1 MHSHVQQTAC
11 DASRELLE
19 RAESLRVEATQR
31 LDPNRRSVL
40 GQFLTPVAI
49 ARFMASLFKARF
61 DDIGLLDAGA
71 GVGSLFAAFVGEM
84 CSRLHRPKTLSV
96 IAYEIDPLFTDSLKS
111 TLKECRRVCR
121 ESGIDFSGEAVQE
134 DFIRA
139 GVEMLGSRLF
149 VSHLRRFNCAIL
161 NPPYHKINSD
171 SPTRRLL
178 SSIGIETSNLYTAF
192 LAIVVKLLEPGGEL
206 VAITPRSF
214 CNGPYF
220 KPFRKGFLA
229 DMSIKRIHVFASR
242 ERAFQDDEVLQENV
256 ILHAVKEQKRTS
268 VLISSS
274 VGPDDPEMVVQKVD
288 YLQVVKP
295 ADAESFIH
303 IVTNDYGAEV
313 ARKMNAFSA
322 TLEDL
327 GLCVSTGRV
336 VDFRARDYLRPM
348 PDGRSVPLI
357 YACHFEG
364 GFVSWPKPQG
374 RKPNAIVRAPETE
387 FLLIPSEIHVL
398 VKRFS
403 AKEERRRI
411 VAAVYDP
418 SRLSTDVVGFENH
431 LNYFHRNG
439 KGLPKDLAT
448 GLAVYLNSALVDAY
462 FRQFNGHTQV
472 NATDL
477 RSLKYPSLPQLEA
490 MGSKVGDTFPGQ
502 EEIDAIFERETRA
515 AEPNPSQSKVVKGKE
530 AN

>member
-1 MHSHVQQTAC
+1 MQSHVQQTAC

-40 GQFLTPVAI
+40 GQFLTPAAI
-49 ARFMASLFKARF
+49 ARFMASLFSGRF
-61 DDIGLLDAGA
+61 DTIRLLDAGA
-71 GVGSLFAAFVGEM
+71 GVGSLFAAFVEEM
-84 CSRLHRPKTLSV
+84 CLRSHHPKTLSV
-96 IAYEIDPLFTDSLKS
+96 TAYEIEPVFTDYLKS

-121 ESGIDFSGEAVQE
+121 ESGIDFSGEALQE
-134 DFIRA
+134 DFIRG

-149 VSHLRRFNCAIL
+149 LSHPPRFNCAIL

-192 LAIVVKLLEPGGEL
+192 LAIVVRLLAAGGEL

-220 KPFRKGFLA
+220 KPFRKSFLA

-242 ERAFQDDEVLQENV
+242 ERAFRDDEVLQENV

-268 VLISSS
+268 VFVSSS
-274 VGPDDPEMVVQKVD
+274 VGPDDPEMLVQKVD

-303 IVTNDYGAEV
+303 IVTSDYGAEV

-348 PDGRSVPLI
+348 PDERSVPLVH
-357 YACHFEG
+357 ACHFEG
-364 GFVSWPKPQG
+364 GFVSWPKPKG
-374 RKPNAIVRAPETE
+374 RKPNAIMRAPETE
-387 FLLIPSEIHVL
+387 FLLIPSEIYVL

-411 VAAVYDP
+411 VAAICDP
-418 SRLSTDVVGFENH
+418 LRLSTDVVGFENH
-431 LNYFHRNG
+431 LNYFHRHG
-439 KGLPKDLAT
+439 KGLSKDLAK
-448 GLAVYLNSALVDAY
+448 GLAVYLNSTLVDAY

-477 RSLKYPSLPQLEA
+477 RSLKYPTLSQLEA
-490 MGSKVGDTFPGQ
+490 MGCQVGDTFPGQ
-502 EEIDAIFERETRA
+502 EEIDEIIERETQGA
-515 AEPNPSQSKVVKGKE
+515 TAKASQRKVLKGKDP
-530 AN
+530 N